1 MNRLERTVYNV
12 AMRISQLCLSLA
24 FLYTVLGSAATYQ
37 VYYLGGQSNMDG
49 HGYVEHL
56 PDELRSPVKGVYIF
70 HGNPSPDGQEVD
82 GKGVWTEL
90 RPGHGAGFS
99 FDGVKNQYS
108 ERVGVELTLARHLQ
122 ELSSGT
128 NVALIK
134 YSRGGTSIDERAARW
149 FGSWEP
155 DFTGGPREHGG
166 INQYDHFLA
175 TLRHAFAARDID
187 GDGETDTLVPAGI
200 VWMQG
205 ESDAA
210 ASAAIAKAYEG
221 NLKRLMDLIR
231 AALRVDDLPVVIGRI
246 SDSGQDDDGKMWN
259 HGEVVRR
266 AQQDFVDSDPAA
278 TLVTSTDDYGYS
290 DTAHYDTAGYID
302 LGRQFA
308 DALDRLKGGQ

>member
-1 MNRLERTVYNV
+1 
-12 AMRISQLCLSLA
+12 MRISQLCLLLA
-24 FLYTVLGSAATYQ
+24 FFYTAPGWAATYQ

-49 HGYVEHL
+49 HGYAGQL
-56 PDELRSPVKGVYIF
+56 PDELEGPVQGVYIF
-70 HGNPSPDGQEVD
+70 HGNPAADGEEVN
-82 GKGVWTEL
+82 GKGVWAEL

-99 FDGVKNQYS
+99 SDGIKNEYS
-108 ERVGVELTLARHLQ
+108 DRVGVELTLARRLK
-122 ELSSGT
+122 ELRPGA
-128 NVALIK
+128 NIALIK

-149 FGSWEP
+149 FGSWEA

-175 TLRHAFAARDID
+175 TLGHAFAARDID

-231 AALRVDDLPVVIGRI
+231 AALRVDDLPVVVGRI

-259 HGEVVRR
+259 HGEIVRR

-278 TLVTSTDDYGYS
+278 ALVTSTDDYSYT
-290 DTAHYDTAGYID
+290 DAAHYDTPGYID
-302 LGRQFA
+302 LGKQFA
-308 DALDRLKGGQ
+308 DALHRLSGGQ